1 MNLNDVKQFLSQ
13 FDDCVLAT
21 VDDISQPEAATV
33 GYTVDENF
41 KIMFATNIGTRKAVN
56 LKTNQKVALVVGF
69 DGPKTVQI
77 EGVAEVVD
85 KEEHKSRISIHLEK
99 IPGAKEFADKE
110 GQTYYLITPTW
121 LRFTDYT
128 QSPDTFETKVFS

>member
-1 MNLNDVKQFLSQ
+1 MNINDVKQFLFQ
-13 FDDCVLAT
+13 FYDCAIAT
-21 VDDISQPEAATV
+21 VNTDSHPEAATV

-41 KIMFATNIGTRKAVN
+41 QIMFATNIGTRKAVN
-56 LKTNQKVALVVGF
+56 LKSNQKVALVVGF

-85 KEEHKSRISIHLEK
+85 KEDNKARIEMHLQK

-110 GQTYYLITPTW
+110 GQTYYLITPNW

-128 QSPDTFETKVFS
+128 QSPDTFETRDFS